1 MRIGGGVRTGSWLA
15 VIVAAVGVLTAC
27 GTDVDDIT
35 VGRGLGWP
43 AAGHEAR
50 NSGNTQV
57 TGSRALSLQWS
68 RPVGGPIAQPVTV
81 GSEGQIFLTT
91 RTDANCEIYSYQM
104 PTGRKRFCNP
114 LGPHAIYSPT
124 LLDGASNAYVGLD
137 SAVESA
143 NQLGQPRWRT
153 PVAGV
158 PTGMQF
164 TGDGH
169 LLVITQ
175 SGQVDVLERQTGKRM
190 VPTQQLLPTPDFLKT
205 PNVDWPPAGEGL
217 EDCATGG
224 PNCAVATIAAM
235 EVDSGRIYATVRKPG
250 EPDAALVAL
259 RYADGKVVQE
269 WSREILAGGSATDP
283 ALSADG
289 STLYIGDNSRRL
301 LAVDTAD
308 GKPKWE
314 AHLDWEPRRG
324 ISVSD
329 DGLIIPA
336 GDDGY
341 LMALRDTGASYER
354 VWERKDL
361 ALRGAPVQT
370 AGGTGYVPAAIG
382 DGLNLIT
389 FDTATGATLDS
400 DVLPGA
406 SGTTTG
412 TAVGAEGEVVVATR
426 IGEIFTFREKA

>member
-1 MRIGGGVRTGSWLA
+1 MRIGGGVRTVSWLA
-15 VIVAAVGVLTAC
+15 VVVAAVGVLTAC

-57 TGSRALSLQWS
+57 TGSRDLSLRWS
-68 RPVGGPIAQPVTV
+68 RPVGGPIVQPVTV
-81 GSEGQIFLTT
+81 GSEGQIFVTS
-91 RTDANCEIYSYQM
+91 RTDANCEIFSYQM
-104 PTGRKRFCNP
+104 RTGRKRFCNP
-114 LGPHAIYSPT
+114 LGPHSIYSPT
-124 LLDGASNAYVGLD
+124 LLDGATNVYVGLD
-137 SAVESA
+137 SAVESD

-158 PTGMQF
+158 PIGMQF

-175 SGQVDVLERQTGKRM
+175 SGQVDVLDRQTGKRM
-190 VPTQQLLPTPDFLKT
+190 VPTQQLLPRPDFLQN
-205 PNVDWPPAGEGL
+205 PNTDWPAPGEGL
-217 EDCATGG
+217 EDCRTGG
-224 PNCAVATIAAM
+224 PDCAVATIAAM
-235 EVDSGRIYATVRKPG
+235 EVDTGRIYATVRKPG
-250 EPDAALVAL
+250 EPDASLVAL
-259 RYADGKVVQE
+259 RYADGKVQQE
-269 WSREILAGGSATDP
+269 WSSPILAGGSATDP

-289 STLYIGDNSRRL
+289 ATLYVGDNSKRL
-301 LAVDTAD
+301 LAVDTAT

-341 LMALRDTGASYER
+341 LMALRDTGAGYER
-354 VWERKDL
+354 VWARKDL

-370 AGGTGYVPAAIG
+370 AGGTGYVTAAIG
-382 DGLNLIT
+382 EGLNLIT
-389 FDTATGATLDS
+389 FDTATGNTLDS

-406 SGTTTG
+406 QGTTTG
-412 TAVGAEGEVVVATR
+412 TAVGAQGEVVVATR

>member
-15 VIVAAVGVLTAC
+15 VMVAAVGVLTAC

-50 NSGNTQV
+50 NSSNTPV
-57 TGSRALSLQWS
+57 TGSRALSLRWS

-81 GSEGQIFLTT
+81 GSEGQIFVTT
-91 RTDANCEIYSYQM
+91 RTDANCDIFSYQM

-114 LGPHAIYSPT
+114 LGPNAIYSPT
-124 LLDGASNAYVGLD
+124 LLDGASNVYVGLD

-143 NQLGQPRWRT
+143 NLLGQPRWRT

-190 VPTQQLLPTPDFLKT
+190 VPTQQLLPTPDFLQT
-205 PNVDWPPAGEGL
+205 PNLDWPPAGEGL

-224 PNCAVATIAAM
+224 PDCAVATIAAM
-235 EVDSGRIYATVRKPG
+235 DVDSGRIYATVRKPG

-269 WSREILAGGSATDP
+269 WSRDILAGGSATDP

-289 STLYIGDNSRRL
+289 ATLYIGDNSRRL

-341 LMALRDTGASYER
+341 LMALRDTGTSYET

-389 FDTATGATLDS
+389 FDTATGATVDS

-412 TAVGAEGEVVVATR
+412 TAVGPEGEVVVATR
-426 IGEIFTFREKA
+426 IGEIFTFREKP

>member
-1 MRIGGGVRTGSWLA
+1 MRIGNGVRTVSWLA
-15 VIVAAVGVLTAC
+15 AACAAVGVLTAC

-43 AAGHEAR
+43 APGHEAR
-50 NSGNTQV
+50 NSANTPV
-57 TGSRALSLQWS
+57 EGSRALSLQWS
-68 RPVGGPIAQPVTV
+68 RPVGGPIVQPVTV

-91 RTDANCEIYSYQM
+91 GTDADCEIFSYQM
-104 PTGRKRFCNP
+104 RTGRKRFCNP

-124 LLDGASNAYVGLD
+124 ILDGASNVYVGLD

-175 SGQVDVLERQTGKRM
+175 AGQVDVLERQTGKRM
-190 VPTQQLLPTPDFLKT
+190 VPTQQLLPRPDFLQD
-205 PNVDWPPAGEGL
+205 PGLDWPPPGAGL
-217 EDCATGG
+217 EDCRTGG
-224 PNCAVATIAAM
+224 PGCPVATVAAM
-235 EVDSGRIYATVRKPG
+235 DLDAGRIYATVRKPG
-250 EPDAALVAL
+250 APAAALVAL

-269 WSREILAGGSATDP
+269 WSSDLLTGGSATDP

-289 STLYIGDNSRRL
+289 STLYIGDNSKRL
-301 LAVDTAD
+301 LAVNTAD
-308 GKPKWE
+308 GTPKWE

-329 DGLIIPA
+329 DGLVIPA

-341 LMALRDTGASYER
+341 LLALRDTGSSYER

-361 ALRGAPVQT
+361 ELRGSPVQT
-370 AGGTGYVPAAIG
+370 AGGTGYVTAAIG
-382 DGLNLIT
+382 TGLNLIT

-406 SGTTTG
+406 KGTTTG

-426 IGEIFTFREKA
+426 IGEVFTLYEND

>member
-1 MRIGGGVRTGSWLA
+1 MRIGSGVRTVSWLA
-15 VIVAAVGVLTAC
+15 TAVAAMGVLTAC

-43 AAGHEAR
+43 APGHEAR
-50 NSGNTQV
+50 NSSTTPV

-81 GSEGQIFLTT
+81 GSEGQIFVTS
-91 RTDANCEIYSYQM
+91 RTGANCDIFSYQM
-104 PTGRKRFCNP
+104 RTGRKRFCNP
-114 LGPHAIYSPT
+114 LSPNSVYSPT
-124 LLDGASNAYVGLD
+124 LLDGANNVYVGLD
-137 SAVESA
+137 SGVES
-143 NQLGQPRWRT
+143 NNFLGQPRWRT

-158 PTGMQF
+158 PIGMQF

-190 VPTQQLLPTPDFLKT
+190 VPTQQLLPQPDFLQQ
-205 PNVDWPPAGEGL
+205 PNLDWPPAGAGL
-217 EDCATGG
+217 EDCRTGG
-224 PNCAVATIAAM
+224 PECAVATVAAM
-235 EVDSGRIYATVRKPG
+235 DVGNGRIYATVRKPG
-250 EPDAALVAL
+250 AAAAALVAL
-259 RYADGKVVQE
+259 RYADGKVEQE
-269 WSREILAGGSATDP
+269 WSSEILVGGTATDP

-289 STLYIGDNSRRL
+289 TTLYIGDNSKRL
-301 LAVDTAD
+301 VAVDTAD

-314 AHLDWEPRRG
+314 AQLDWEPRRG

-329 DGLIIPA
+329 DGLVIPA

-341 LMALRDTGASYER
+341 LLALRDTGDSYER

-361 ALRGAPVQT
+361 ALRGSPVQT
-370 AGGTGYVPAAIG
+370 AGGTGYVTAAIG
-382 DGLNLIT
+382 AGLNLIT
-389 FDTATGATLDS
+389 FDTETGVTLDS

-406 SGTTTG
+406 QGTTTG

-426 IGEIFTFREKA
+426 IGEIFAFHEND

>member
-1 MRIGGGVRTGSWLA
+1 MRIGGGVRTVSWLA
-15 VIVAAVGVLTAC
+15 VVLAAVGVLTAC

-57 TGSRALSLQWS
+57 TGSRDLSLRWS
-68 RPVGGPIAQPVTV
+68 RPVGGPTSQPLTV
-81 GSEGQIFLTT
+81 GSEGQIFLTA
-91 RTDANCEIYSYQM
+91 RTDVDCEIFSYQM
-104 PTGRKRFCNP
+104 RTGRKRFCNP
-114 LGPHAIYSPT
+114 LGPHSIYSPT
-124 LLDGASNAYVGLD
+124 LLDGASNVYVGLD

-169 LLVITQ
+169 VLVITQ
-175 SGQVDVLERQTGKRM
+175 SGQLDVLERQTGKRM
-190 VPTQQLLPTPDFLKT
+190 VPTQQLLPRPDFLQS
-205 PNVDWPPAGEGL
+205 PNQDWPPAGAGL
-217 EDCATGG
+217 EDCRTGG
-224 PNCAVATIAAM
+224 PDCAVATIAAM
-235 EVDSGRIYATVRKPG
+235 DLDSGRIYATVRKPG
-250 EPDAALVAL
+250 ESDASLVAL
-259 RYADGKVVQE
+259 RYADGKVEQE
-269 WSREILAGGSATDP
+269 WSSKILVDGSATDP

-289 STLYIGDNSRRL
+289 ATIYIGDNSKRL
-301 LAVDTAD
+301 LAVNTVD

-329 DGLIIPA
+329 DGLILPA

-341 LMALRDTGASYER
+341 LMALRDTGISYER

-361 ALRGAPVQT
+361 ALRGAPVQS
-370 AGGTGYVPAAIG
+370 AGGTGYVTAAIG
-382 DGLNLIT
+382 EGLNLIT

-406 SGTTTG
+406 EGTTTG
-412 TAVGAEGEVVVATR
+412 TAVGSEGEVVVATR
-426 IGEIFTFREKA
+426 LGEIFAFREKA